1 MIQQR
6 GYPLLLEWK
15 HRRNR
20 WQLKPESKLLGGR
33 SSGVP
38 LADRSSMQLS
48 PGHQG
53 GPLDP
58 THGPSE
64 YNQPSISEG
73 STSADSTNQRSKISG
88 AERGGGGIFRGKKS
102 RKFQEAKLELA
113 TYWQESA

>member
-1 MIQQR
+1 
-6 GYPLLLEWK
+6 
-15 HRRNR
+15 
-20 WQLKPESKLLGGR
+20 
-33 SSGVP
+33 
-38 LADRSSMQLS
+38 MQLS

-88 AERGGGGIFRGKKS
+88 AERGRGGDIQGKEIQKVPRS
-102 RKFQEAKLELA
+102 K
-113 TYWQESA
+113 T

>member
-1 MIQQR
+1 MMIQQT
-6 GYPLLLEWK
+6 GCPLLLEWK

-20 WQLKPESKLLGGR
+20 WQLKPESKLLGGC

-38 LADRSSMQLS
+38 LADRGSMQLS

-53 GPLDP
+53 SPPGPS
-58 THGPSE
+58 HGPSE

-88 AERGGGGIFRGKKS
+88 VAGGGGVRREYS
-102 RKFQEAKLELA
+102 DERNL
-113 TYWQESA
+113 